1 MRILVVEDDPE
12 LGPHIADVLRQQGY
26 AVDLSPDGEEGH
38 YLGETESYDAVLLD
52 LGLPNRDGISVLKHW
67 RSGQRQMPV
76 IILTARGRWSE
87 KVAGFDAGADDYVT
101 KPFQMEEV
109 LARLRAVIRRSA
121 GHAKAELVCGPL
133 TLDTRAH
140 RVTVAGVAV
149 RLSGQEY
156 KILSYLM
163 HHQGKAVSR
172 TELAEHI
179 YDHTYDKDSNLIE
192 VFIGRLRKKLGVD
205 VITTVRGLGYMVMP
219 PTPSDGG

>member
-12 LGPHIADVLRQQGY
+12 LGPHIAEVLRQQGY

-38 YLGETESYDAVLLD
+38 FLGDTESYDAVLLD
-52 LGLPNRDGISVLKHW
+52 LGLPSRDGISVLKHW
-67 RSGQRQMPV
+67 RAEQRQMPV

-140 RVTVAGVAV
+140 RVTVGGVPV

-205 VITTVRGLGYMVMP
+205 VIITVRGLGYMVMP
-219 PTPSDGG
+219 PSPDLP

>member
-26 AVDLSPDGEEGH
+26 AVDLSPDGEEGQH
-38 YLGETESYDAVLLD
+38 LGDTESYDAVLLD
-52 LGLPNRDGISVLKHW
+52 LGLPNRDGIAVLKSW
-67 RSGQRQMPV
+67 RAERRQMPV

-121 GHAKAELVCGPL
+121 GHAKPELVCGPL
-133 TLDTRAH
+133 ILDTRAH
-140 RVTVAGVAV
+140 RVTVGGVPV

-205 VITTVRGLGYMVMP
+205 VITTVRGLGYMVLP
-219 PTPSDGG
+219 PGPVPS

>member
-38 YLGETESYDAVLLD
+38 YLGETGSYDAVRLD
-52 LGLPNRDGISVLKHW
+52 LGLPNRDGIWVLKQW

-219 PTPSDGG
+219 PADGG

>member
-1 MRILVVEDDPE
+1 MRILVIEDDPE
-12 LGPHIADVLRQQGY
+12 LGPHIADVLRREGY
-26 AVDLSPDGEEGH
+26 AVDLSPDAEEGH

-52 LGLPNRDGISVLKHW
+52 LGLPHRDGLSVLKHW
-67 RSGQRQMPV
+67 RSDQKQMPV

-133 TLDTRAH
+133 VLDTRAH
-140 RVTVAGVAV
+140 RVSVGGVAV

-205 VITTVRGLGYMVMP
+205 IIVTVRGLGYMVMP
-219 PTPSDGG
+219 PGTDAA

>member
-1 MRILVVEDDPE
+1 MRILVIEDDPE
-12 LGPHIADVLRQQGY
+12 LGPHIADVLRQNGY

-38 YLGETESYDAVLLD
+38 YLGDTESYDAVLLD

-67 RSGQRQMPV
+67 RSEQRQMPV

-109 LARLRAVIRRSA
+109 LARLRAIIRRSA

-133 TLDTRAH
+133 ILDTRAH
-140 RVTVAGVAV
+140 RVTVSGQVV
-149 RLSGQEY
+149 KLSGQEY

-163 HHQGKAVSR
+163 HHMGKAVSR

-205 VITTVRGLGYMVMP
+205 LIVTVRGLGYMVMQP
-219 PTPSDGG
+219 AQEQA

>member
-1 MRILVVEDDPE
+1 MRILVIEDDPE
-12 LGPHIADVLRQQGY
+12 LGPHIAEVLRQHGY
-26 AVDLSPDGEEGH
+26 AVDLSADGEEGH
-38 YLGETESYDAVLLD
+38 YLGDTESYDAVLLD
-52 LGLPNRDGISVLKHW
+52 LGLPTRDGISVLKHW
-67 RSGQRQMPV
+67 RTDQRQMPV

-101 KPFQMEEV
+101 KPFQIEEV

-140 RVTVAGVAV
+140 RVTVSGQAV

-163 HHQGKAVSR
+163 HHMGKAVSR

-205 VITTVRGLGYMVMP
+205 VIVTVRGLGYMIMP
-219 PTPSDGG
+219 PSTEPA

>member
-12 LGPHIADVLRQQGY
+12 LGPHIAEILRQQGY

-38 YLGETESYDAVLLD
+38 YLGDTESYDAVLLD
-52 LGLPNRDGISVLKHW
+52 LGLPNRDGISVLKNW
-67 RSGQRQMPV
+67 RADQRQMPV

-101 KPFQMEEV
+101 KPFEMQEV

-140 RVTVAGVAV
+140 RVSVAGVPV

-205 VITTVRGLGYMVMP
+205 VIITVRGLGYKFEP
-219 PTPSDGG
+219 GD